1 MNQSPKS
8 KDNENN
14 QPKGPKCGCGRS
26 PNGKCVGWHALSFE
40 EYDYRKEMYETG
52 KCDIYGNELK

>member
-1 MNQSPKS
+1 MTQENTSQKNQEEIK
-8 KDNENN
+8 
-14 QPKGPKCGCGRS
+14 KGPRCGCGRS

-52 KCDIYGNELK
+52 KCDIYGNEIK